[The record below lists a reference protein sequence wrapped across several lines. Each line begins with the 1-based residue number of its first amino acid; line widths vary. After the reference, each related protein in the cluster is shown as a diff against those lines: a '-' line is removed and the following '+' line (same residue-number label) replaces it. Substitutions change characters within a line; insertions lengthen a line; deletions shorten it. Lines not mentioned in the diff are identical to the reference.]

1 MFWGCFSYNK
11 KGLYYIWQAKT
22 AKEKKECAEDLARI
36 NKALEPEA
44 KLAWELETGIRCMG
58 LRNAPGKK
66 PKWKFTAK
74 TGKVTITEKK
84 KGIT

>member
-44 KLAWELETGIRCMG
+44 KLA
-58 LRNAPGKK
+58 
-66 PKWKFTAK
+66 
-74 TGKVTITEKK
+74 
-84 KGIT
+84 